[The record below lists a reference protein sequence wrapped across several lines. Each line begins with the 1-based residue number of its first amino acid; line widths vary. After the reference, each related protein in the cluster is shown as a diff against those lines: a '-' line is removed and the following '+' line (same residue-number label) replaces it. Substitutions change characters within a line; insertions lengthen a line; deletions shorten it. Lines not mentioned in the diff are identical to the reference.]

1 MQQTLIL
8 LGVII
13 CNSSQKLIQT
23 ALSRTA
29 RSSVYN
35 VHCEYICEF
44 ARKSH
49 DNVLLMLQCPTVF

>member
-8 LGVII
+8 LGVFI

-29 RSSVYN
+29 RSIVFTT
-35 VHCEYICEF
+35 YIVNIF
-44 ARKSH
+44 V
-49 DNVLLMLQCPTVF
+49 NLLENRMTMFF